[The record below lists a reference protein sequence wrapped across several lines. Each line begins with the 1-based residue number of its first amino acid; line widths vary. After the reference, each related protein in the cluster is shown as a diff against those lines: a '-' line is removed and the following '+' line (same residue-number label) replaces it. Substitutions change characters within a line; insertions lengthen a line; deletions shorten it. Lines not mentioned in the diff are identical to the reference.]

1 MTPKLPPDIEAA
13 IDDAVEYDLSDE
25 AIAALVDAI
34 ADEIEA
40 EEASR
45 AGSRPEPCS
54 GS

>member
-13 IDDAVEYDLSDE
+13 IDEAEEYDLSQE
-25 AIAALVDAI
+25 ALKVLVDAI

-40 EEASR
+40 GVSR
-45 AGSRPEPCS
+45 GELPPEPYS

>member
-25 AIAALVDAI
+25 AIAALVDDV

-40 EEASR
+40 EASR
-45 AGSRPEPCS
+45 AGSQPEPYS